1 MSDAPN
7 DTEGPPRGRIAAASA
22 RARREADNA
31 RLWAEDARE
40 RSPLVAFGFS
50 FYERDRERYG
60 GLLAGAVAFR
70 LFLWLVPFVLFLVG
84 LLGAITDIENSAP
97 GDISDSLGL
106 QGVLAETLSD
116 SARQRGWWIAIVL
129 GLFGTAWAGM
139 GVVRAMRVSHS
150 AAWGVPPD
158 RARNVLLASLL
169 VSGTAIALIVLTFV
183 IGWIRHNTG
192 PLGLVA
198 ALGMLFVY
206 FLGWLALSIWLPHGD
221 VEVKALVPGALL
233 FALGVELLHLFTAYY
248 LTDRAARAASVYGA
262 LGTALVLLFWLYL
275 LARLMVGSAVLN
287 AELSARRARA
297 QAARGR

>member
-1 MSDAPN
+1 MIDDPDQDEAP
-7 DTEGPPRGRIAAASA
+7 PSGRIAAAPA

-31 RLWAEDARE
+31 RLWAEDARQ

-50 FYERDRERYG
+50 FYERDRARYG

-84 LLGAITDIENSAP
+84 LLGAVTDIEGSAP
-97 GDISDSLGL
+97 GELSDSLGL

-116 SARQRGWWIAIVL
+116 SARQRGWWIAIIL

-158 RARNVLLASLL
+158 RARNVLLASVL
-169 VSGTAIALIVLTFV
+169 VSGTAIGLIVLTFV

-192 PLGLVA
+192 VFGLIA

-206 FLGWLALSIWLPHGD
+206 FLGWLLLSIWLPHGD
-221 VEVKALVPGALL
+221 VEIRALVPGAVL
-233 FALGVELLHLFTAYY
+233 FALGIELLHLFTTYY
-248 LTDRAARAASVYGA
+248 LADRAARAASVYGA

-297 QAARGR
+297 LAARER